1 MILIVDPITIP
12 TADLRALPP
21 ERGAELFLR
30 AIRTVGRDLLYSP
43 EATWER
49 YRSDSLPP
57 GQLRLV
63 VEALD
68 AYLTQ
73 LPEFARVTLLGLAHD
88 GRGTF
93 ARKVLM
99 APDESQ
105 ETGMLEAFWTIAAVA
120 ARRNATLV
128 SFGGTTFGG
137 PFLLR
142 RSRLV
147 GLTPSI
153 RIPLGRY
160 RPDEHFDLSAILA
173 NWNRGQEFSLELWA
187 SQYGVAGPWERDT
200 ASAIRDHLLA
210 GELAQATALA
220 EARVEAIQAL
230 YQRLAPAY
238 AA

>member
-12 TADLRALPP
+12 TADLRSLPP

-30 AIRTVGRDLLYSP
+30 AIRAVGRDLLYSP

-73 LPEFARVTLLGLAHD
+73 LPEFARVTLLGLGHD

-93 ARKVLM
+93 ARKVLT

-105 ETGMLEAFWTIAAVA
+105 EAGVLETFWTIAAVA
-120 ARRNATLV
+120 ARRNATIV

-137 PFLLR
+137 PFVLR

-153 RIPLGRY
+153 PIPLGRY
-160 RPDEHFDLSAILA
+160 RPDAHFDVSAVLA
-173 NWNRGQEFSLELWA
+173 NWTRTHEFSLELWA
-187 SQYGVAGPWERDT
+187 SQYGVAGPWGRD
-200 ASAIRDHLLA
+200 
-210 GELAQATALA
+210 
-220 EARVEAIQAL
+220 
-230 YQRLAPAY
+230 
-238 AA
+238 